1 MTTDSRTSA
10 PDRIA
15 CAACARDID
24 AAARLCPYC
33 GADPRT
39 GVKPVDTQAML
50 SEVFPSRK
58 TTTSETVVEF
68 ARHRQGVV
76 VALGVVLVILI
87 LAGLHE
93 YVTRRNARD
102 VSAAAAIPLTE
113 VTDLTNQQ
121 DETRPLPMPELKYT
135 FNGHPQTM
143 RTFVTEPGAVTPP
156 EVLAAQQAAAQE
168 AAAKQAAA
176 QQAATQ
182 KAGPQ
187 TPAAR
192 PNAPQAVPP
201 KPLPLPSRNG
211 AH

>member
-1 MTTDSRTSA
+1 MTADSRTAAS
-10 PDRIA
+10 DRIN
-15 CAACARDID
+15 CAACQREID
-24 AAARLCPYC
+24 AVARLCPYC

-39 GVKPVDTQAML
+39 GTKPVDTQAML
-50 SEVFPSRK
+50 SEVFQARK
-58 TTTSETVVEF
+58 TTTSESVVEF

-76 VALGVVLVILI
+76 VALGVGLVILI

-121 DETRPLPMPELKYT
+121 DENRPLPMPDLKYG
-135 FNGHPQTM
+135 FDGNPQTM

-168 AAAKQAAA
+168 AATKQAA
-176 QQAATQ
+176 QPGAAPPLT
-182 KAGPQ
+182 A
-187 TPAAR
+187 
-192 PNAPQAVPP
+192 P
-201 KPLPLPSRNG
+201 KPLPAQPARAG